1 MYLCTISSTIFV
13 PNIFNIFNFFIQYGS
28 FITKLLNNDTIS
40 KYKGSY
46 IEKYITGGFIEI
58 ELNTKKITISMLISM
73 DIMTIIYLLG

>member
-1 MYLCTISSTIFV
+1 M
-13 PNIFNIFNFFIQYGS
+13 IQS
-28 FITKLLNNDTIS
+28 VNN
-40 KYKGSY
+40 KGSY